1 MTLSDSVGVEEKV
14 MNSNEIRQAFLDYF
28 KKNGHTVLPSS
39 SLIPQNDQTLLFTN
53 SGMVQ
58 FKDVFLGIDERPYT
72 RASTAQRCVR
82 AGGKHND
89 LENVGYTKRHHT
101 FFEML
106 GNFSFGDYF
115 KREAIQFA
123 WKLITE
129 VFNIPKE
136 RLWITVFREDKET
149 ENIWLNEMKISPDHF
164 SRCGEK
170 DNFWSMGDTGPC
182 GPCTEIFYD
191 HGSEIAGGPPGSP
204 EENGDRYTEIW
215 NLVFMQYNR
224 DISGKLTQLPKPSV
238 DTGMGLERVAAV
250 LQGVHD
256 NYDTDIFQHLLRSLS
271 TLIHV
276 HDFSNT
282 SMRVI
287 VDHIRSCSFLI
298 VDGVVPSNEG
308 RGYVLRRIIR
318 RAIRHGYKLGK
329 NEPFFHKMVK
339 PLVEIMGEAYPELKA
354 RQSMIEEFLL
364 LEEEQFANTLEKGLK
379 IFDHEIKQL
388 KNQEIPGKI
397 VFTLYDTYGFP
408 PDLTADIARERGL
421 TIDQNGFEAA
431 MEEQRAQ
438 SQASQQFNMEAVKQL
453 HIKGE
458 TEFTGYENLSDEG
471 QVIALFVDE
480 QPVQKLKTGDV
491 AIVAL
496 DRTPFYAE
504 SGGQVGDSGYFFLD
518 QSRFRVRD
526 TQKLG
531 RVYLHY
537 GQMESGELALNSRV
551 KAEVDP
557 SRQAI
562 VLNHSAT
569 HLLHEALR
577 RILGEHVTQKGS
589 LVEARRLRFDFT
601 HTKPVTTEQLQ
612 AVEQLVN
619 QEIRANNKAQVSEGS
634 LDQARSQGALA
645 LFGEK
650 YADIVR
656 HVKMG
661 DFSHE
666 LCGGT
671 HVTRTGDIG
680 LFKIISESA
689 VASGIR
695 RIEALTGVE
704 ALLWI
709 ERSESQIEKI
719 AEILKAKREN
729 ISEKLEKLLD
739 QNRQFEKIIDQYKQQ
754 MANQQSGSLASQATA
769 VNGIHVLA
777 SQLPSGD
784 TDTLRKMM
792 DNLKQELGA
801 VAIVLASVQENR
813 IQLIAGVSK
822 ECLPYFN
829 ATELLNQVALKVGG
843 KGGGRPDFAQ
853 GGGDK
858 PEALPA
864 ALASVVDW
872 VKEKVQN

>member
-1 MTLSDSVGVEEKV
+1 
-14 MNSNEIRQAFLDYF
+14 MNSNEIRKAFLDFY
-28 KKNGHTVLPSS
+28 KQNGHTIVPTS

-72 RASTAQRCVR
+72 RATTAQRCVR

-123 WKLITE
+123 WTLITE
-129 VFNIPKE
+129 VFKISKD
-136 RLWITVFREDKET
+136 RLWITVYKEDKET
-149 ENIWLNEMKISPDHF
+149 ENIWLNEMKVSPERF

-170 DNFWSMGDTGPC
+170 DNFWQMGDTGPC

-191 HGSEIAGGPPGSP
+191 HGPEIPGGPPGSP
-204 EENGDRYTEIW
+204 DEDGDRYVEIW

-224 DISGKLTQLPKPSV
+224 DITGKLTQLPKPSV
-238 DTGMGLERVAAV
+238 DTGMGLERVASV

-256 NYDTDIFQHLLRSLS
+256 NYETDIFKHLLSSLS
-271 TLIHV
+271 KIIHV
-276 HDFSNT
+276 NDFTNT

-287 VDHIRSCSFLI
+287 VDHIRSCSFLV
-298 VDGVVPSNEG
+298 VDGVIPSNEG

-329 NEPFFHKMVK
+329 SEPFFYKMVR
-339 PLVEIMGEAYPELKA
+339 PLVEIMGDAYPELKA
-354 RQSMIEEFLL
+354 RQSIIEEFLL
-364 LEEEQFANTLEKGLK
+364 MEEEQFASTLEKGLK
-379 IFDHEIKQL
+379 IFDQEIKNL
-388 KNQEIPGKI
+388 KGSEIPGQV

-408 PDLTADIARERGL
+408 PDLTADIARERHL
-421 TIDQNGFEAA
+421 TIDEEGFETA

-438 SQASQQFNMEAVKQL
+438 SQASQQFSMERVKQL
-453 HIKGE
+453 HISGQ
-458 TEFTGYENLSDEG
+458 TEFTGYENVSDEG
-471 QVIALFVDE
+471 KVIALFVDE
-480 QPVQKLKTGDV
+480 KPVHDLKAGD
-491 AIVAL
+491 AGIVVL

-504 SGGQVGDSGYFFLD
+504 SGGQVGDNGYLYIN
-518 QSRFRVRD
+518 QGRFRVKD

-531 RVYLHY
+531 KVYLHY
-537 GQMESGELALNSRV
+537 GQMESGELSINSSV

-577 RILGEHVTQKGS
+577 RILGEHVMQKGS

-601 HTKPVTTEQLQ
+601 HTKPVTLEQLQ
-612 AVEQLVN
+612 AIEQLVN
-619 QEIRANNKAQVSEGS
+619 QQIRENNESHLSEGS
-634 LDQARSQGALA
+634 IDQARSQGALA

-650 YADIVR
+650 YADVVR
-656 HVKMG
+656 VIKMG
-661 DFSHE
+661 DFSKE
-666 LCGGT
+666 VCGGT

-704 ALLWI
+704 ALLWV
-709 ERSESQIEKI
+709 ERNVSQLDKI
-719 AEILKAKREN
+719 AEILKVKRESV
-729 ISEKLEKLLD
+729 SEKIEKLLD
-739 QNRQFEKIIDQYKQQ
+739 QNRQFEKIIDQFKQQ
-754 MANQQSGSLASQATA
+754 MANQQSDSLSSKATA
-769 VNGIHVLA
+769 VDGIQVLA
-777 SQLPSGD
+777 TQLSSGD
-784 TDTLRKMM
+784 TETLRKMM

-801 VAIVLASVQENR
+801 AAIVLSSVR
-813 IQLIAGVSK
+813 DDKIQIVAGVTK
-822 ECLPYFN
+822 ECLSYFN
-829 ATELLNQVALKVGG
+829 ATQLLNQVANQVGG

-858 PEALPA
+858 PSELPA
-864 ALASVVDW
+864 ALSSVVEW
-872 VKEKVQN
+872 VREKVQNTN

>member
-1 MTLSDSVGVEEKV
+1 
-14 MNSNEIRQAFLDYF
+14 MNSNEIRAAFLDFYQ
-28 KKNGHTVLPSS
+28 KNAHTIVPTS
-39 SLIPQNDQTLLFTN
+39 SLIPHNDQTLLFVN

-58 FKDVFLGIDERPYT
+58 FKDVFLGIDQRPYT
-72 RASTAQRCVR
+72 RATTAQRCVR

-115 KREAIQFA
+115 KREAISFA
-123 WKLITE
+123 WKLLTE
-129 VFNIPKE
+129 VFKIPQD
-136 RLWITVFREDKET
+136 RLWVTVFKEDKET
-149 ENIWLNEMKISPDHF
+149 ENIWLNEMKISPDRF

-170 DNFWSMGDTGPC
+170 DNFWQMGDTGPC

-191 HGSEIAGGPPGSP
+191 HGPEIPGGPPGSLD
-204 EENGDRYTEIW
+204 EDGDRYVEIW

-224 DISGKLTQLPKPSV
+224 DITGALTQLPKPSV
-238 DTGMGLERVAAV
+238 DTGMGLERVASV

-256 NYDTDIFQHLLRSLS
+256 NYDIDIFQHLLSSLS
-271 TLIHV
+271 KIVHV
-276 HDFSNT
+276 NDFANT

-287 VDHIRSCSFLI
+287 VDHIRSCSFLV

-339 PLVEIMGEAYPELKA
+339 PLIEIMGNAYPELKA
-354 RQSMIEEFLL
+354 RQSIIEELL
-364 LEEEQFANTLEKGLK
+364 LMEEEQFASTLEKGLK
-379 IFDHEIKQL
+379 IFDHEVKQL
-388 KNQEIPGKI
+388 KTQEIPGKV

-408 PDLTADIARERGL
+408 PDLTADIARERHL
-421 TIDQNGFEAA
+421 TIDHDGFEAA

-438 SQASQQFNMEAVKQL
+438 SQASQQFSMERVKQL
-453 HIKGE
+453 HINGE
-458 TEFTGYENLSDEG
+458 TAFTGYENLSDEG
-471 QVIALFVDE
+471 KTIALFVE
-480 QPVQKLKTGDV
+480 EKPVNHLKSGEM
-491 AIVAL
+491 AIVVL

-504 SGGQVGDSGYFFLD
+504 SGGQVGDSGYIYYG
-518 QSRFRVRD
+518 QGRFRVKD

-537 GQMESGELALNSRV
+537 GQMEAGELPLNSVV

-577 RILGEHVTQKGS
+577 RILGEHVMQKGS

-601 HTKPVTTEQLQ
+601 HTKPVTMEQLQ
-612 AVEQLVN
+612 AIEQMVN
-619 QEIRANNKAQVSEGS
+619 QEIRANNPTHLSEGS
-634 LDQARSQGALA
+634 IDQARDQGALA

-650 YADIVR
+650 YADVVR
-656 HVKMG
+656 VIKMG
-661 DFSHE
+661 EFSKE
-666 LCGGT
+666 VCGGT
-671 HVTRTGDIG
+671 HVSRAGDIG

-695 RIEALTGVE
+695 RIEAFTGLE
-704 ALLWI
+704 ALLWV
-709 ERSESQIEKI
+709 ERNESELDKIADILKVKRESVVEKI
-719 AEILKAKREN
+719 DKLIDHNRQ
-729 ISEKLEKLLD
+729 LEKT
-739 QNRQFEKIIDQYKQQ
+739 IDQYKQQ
-754 MANQQSGSLASQATA
+754 MANQQSGSLASHATKID
-769 VNGIHVLA
+769 GIQVLA
-777 SQLPSGD
+777 TQLNSGD
-784 TDTLRKMM
+784 TETLRKTM
-792 DNLKQELGA
+792 DNLKQELGEA
-801 VAIVLASVQENR
+801 AIVLSCVNEDK
-813 IQLIAGVSK
+813 IQMIAGVTK
-822 ECLPYFN
+822 GCLSYFN
-829 ATELLNQVALKVGG
+829 ATQLLNQVATQVGG

-858 PEALPA
+858 PQELPA
-864 ALASVVDW
+864 ALASVVAW
-872 VKEKVQN
+872 VREKVQNAS